1 MTFHLTPT
9 QIPSVRKHESRHGS
23 KETGSVSAPSN
34 LKGLSNSLS
43 GRQSSQFHQLEQR
56 KYSMEILNN
65 YRHKLDEKL
74 DCFSGTESFKVS
86 RDAQL
91 HPWACAMFTDRNSL
105 FALPDV
111 DRPRLPHQWLNLLI
125 SRHEFVELEALV
137 WLIARSLLFDIPSRN
152 FSKKSL
158 AESRIKIATFA

>member
-1 MTFHLTPT
+1 M
-9 QIPSVRKHESRHGS
+9 IPSASKHESRHGS

-34 LKGLSNSLS
+34 SKGLSNFLS
-43 GRQSSQFHQLEQR
+43 GRQRSQFRQLEQR

-65 YRHKLDEKL
+65 DRHKLDEKL
-74 DCFSGTESFKVS
+74 DCFSGAESFKVS

-111 DRPRLPHQWLNLLI
+111 DRPRLPHQWLNSLI
-125 SRHEFVELEALV
+125 SRHEFVEVEALV
-137 WLIARSLLFDIPSRN
+137 WLITRSLLFDIPS
-152 FSKKSL
+152 
-158 AESRIKIATFA
+158 

>member
-1 MTFHLTPT
+1 MN
-9 QIPSVRKHESRHGS
+9 QDMVAK
-23 KETGSVSAPSN
+23 KQ
-34 LKGLSNSLS
+34 GLSQLLQIRKACRILS
-43 GRQSSQFHQLEQR
+43 GRQRSQFRQLEQR

-74 DCFSGTESFKVS
+74 DCFSGTETFKVS

-111 DRPRLPHQWLNLLI
+111 DRPCLPHQWLNTLI
-125 SRHEFVELEALV
+125 SRHEFVKLEALV
-137 WLIARSLLFDIPSRN
+137 WLIARSLLFDTPSRN
-152 FSKKSL
+152 FPKKDL
-158 AESRIKIATFA
+158 VHSRIKIASFALKLSEDWDTHLRRYRV